1 MGVAYR
7 NRPCVLLTGDLAFL
21 HDSNGLLLR
30 PKFKGHLTIIL
41 INNHGGGIF
50 NHLPVAGFE
59 PPFEEYFATPQAV
72 DFRELAESTGVEYH
86 KLDAIERLGD
96 YLGALPERGI
106 RVLEIETDR
115 YRDAAYRT
123 ELFRS
128 ISRSL

>member
-1 MGVAYR
+1 MGCCYGPNSRVTSPSFSSITTEVEFSTTCPLPGLNLPSR
-7 NRPCVLLTGDLAFL
+7 NTLPLLKRSISG
-21 HDSNGLLLR
+21 
-30 PKFKGHLTIIL
+30 K
-41 INNHGGGIF
+41 
-50 NHLPVAGFE
+50 
-59 PPFEEYFATPQAV
+59 
-72 DFRELAESTGVEYH
+72 LAESTGVEYH

-115 YRDAAYRT
+115 YRDAAFRK